1 MASKRLIMHLPIADF
16 PITTERDFNWTAQ
29 RARLLG
35 TLASLR
41 PKARND
47 FSKSVAE
54 AARTIIPKPF
64 RGNIQFA
71 IGYNEQQQFIEATI
85 IGQQTDASLTDVDE
99 PTLQK
104 LVDEVEV
111 DLSGAESSTITLRK
125 WLPGDSA
132 KLGPEDVT
140 EWGTMLATRTTE
152 GALVQ
157 AQYRLREV
165 LASSGLTSTNSR
177 DAQVHELL
185 ALVAS
190 TTDNS
195 VVVMDASGQVE
206 WVNDSF
212 TRITGYEL
220 NEVQGK
226 LFSELMIGPETE
238 SSSAREL
245 QSAIKLGH
253 GVSKDVLR
261 YRKDG
266 KTYWELLS
274 LTPVFDK
281 SGAASRWVSI
291 GADISARHAAEEAL
305 TQAKATAEAASN
317 AKSDFLANMSHEIRT
332 PMNAVLGMTDLALGT
347 QLSPEQHEYLSIVKE
362 SAQALMSLLN
372 DILDLSKIE
381 AGRLT
386 VDPVPFDLARLVE
399 NTLKPFAKQ
408 AQCKGLQFQHSI
420 RQDTPAHLVGD
431 ATRVRQILVN
441 LVSNAVKFTSL
452 GSIDVTIESQWEAD
466 DDVSLHLAVSDS
478 GIGMSKE
485 TLQRIFDA
493 FTQADS
499 SITREYGGTG
509 LGLTI
514 TARLVELMEG
524 RIWVQ
529 SHEGK
534 GSTFHV
540 SLPFQKTDAYTVKS
554 NSTSN
559 EFDLSPSAG
568 QPCRSLK
575 ILVADDNQANR
586 ALAKKILDKRG
597 HRVAVVSNGSEAL
610 DYYRAHELDAAILD
624 IQMPELDGFS
634 ITAAIRRE
642 ESAQQTHLPLIAMT
656 AHAMPGD
663 RERCLHAGMDAYL
676 SKPINARELYTL
688 VESLGRAQ
696 TEAIQRVEN
705 LEEPSGHPFAVALA
719 RLEGDEELLREQMQ
733 FFLDE
738 SPDLMERVLAALDEQ
753 NQEEVRIA
761 AHRLKGLASTVDGGE
776 LCLIANRIEQ
786 ASAVGSLDEVTAII
800 DELASALTRLTDT
813 VGDYVAS

>member
-1 MASKRLIMHLPIADF
+1 MHLPIADF
-16 PITTERDFNWTAQ
+16 PITTERDFNWSAQ

-41 PKARND
+41 PKARNA
-47 FSKSVAE
+47 FSKSIAE
-54 AARTIIPKPF
+54 AARAIIPKPF

-71 IGYNEQQQFIEATI
+71 IGASQQQQFIEATI
-85 IGQQTDASLTDVDE
+85 IGQATDAGQPKVDKQALE
-99 PTLQK
+99 K
-104 LVDEVEV
+104 LVDEVLV
-111 DLSGAESSTITLRK
+111 DSSNADGSTITLRK
-125 WLPGDSA
+125 RLPDNCPL
-132 KLGPEDVT
+132 LGPEDVT

-157 AQYRLREV
+157 AQHRLREV
-165 LASSGLTSTNSR
+165 LATSSSPSTNTR

-195 VVVMDASGQVE
+195 VVVMDAIGQVE

-212 TRITGYEL
+212 MRMTGYEL
-220 NEVQGK
+220 NEIQGQ
-226 LFSELMIGPETE
+226 LFFELLIGPETDQ
-238 SSSAREL
+238 SSARDL

-281 SGAASRWVSI
+281 SGSASRWVSI
-291 GADISARHAAEEAL
+291 GTDISARHAAEEAL
-305 TQAKATAEAASN
+305 AQAKATAEAASN

-347 QLSPEQHEYLSIVKE
+347 KLTSEQNEYLSIAKE

-381 AGRLT
+381 AGKLA
-386 VDPVPFDLARLVE
+386 VDPVPFDLSRLVE

-408 AQCKGLQFQHSI
+408 AISKGIQFQHAI
-420 RQDTPAHLVGD
+420 LADTPTHLIGD
-431 ATRVRQILVN
+431 ATRVRQILIN

-452 GSIDVTIESQWEAD
+452 GSIDICVESQWESEE
-466 DDVSLHLAVSDS
+466 DVSLHLSVSDT
-478 GIGMSKE
+478 GIGMPKE

-514 TARLVELMEG
+514 SARLVELMRG

-529 SHEGK
+529 SHEGN
-534 GSTFHV
+534 GSMFHV
-540 SLPFQKTDAYTVKS
+540 SLPFQKTDEHNVRSTAGS
-554 NSTSN
+554 NGIVSYPEAS
-559 EFDLSPSAG
+559 
-568 QPCRSLK
+568 QPCRALN

-586 ALAKKILDKRG
+586 ALAKKILEKRG
-597 HRVAVVSNGSEAL
+597 HQVAVVTNGSEAL
-610 DYYRAHELDAAILD
+610 DYYQAHNLDAAILD

-634 ITAAIRRE
+634 VTAAIRRE
-642 ESAQQTHLPLIAMT
+642 ESTKQTHLPLIAMT

-663 RERCLHAGMDAYL
+663 RERCLRAGLDAYL

-688 VESLGRAQ
+688 VESLGQ
-696 TEAIQRVEN
+696 TQRHTQVITQAETLVE
-705 LEEPSGHPFAVALA
+705 SSTHPFAAALA

-738 SPDLMERVLAALDEQ
+738 SPDLMDRVLAALDEE
-753 NQEEVRIA
+753 NQEQVRIA
-761 AHRLKGLASTVDGGE
+761 AHRLKGLAGTVDGGE
-776 LCLIANRIEQ
+776 LCMIANRIEQ
-786 ASAVGSLDEVTAII
+786 SSAAGSLDEVTAVI
-800 DELASALTRLTDT
+800 DELASALTRLIDH
-813 VGDYVAS
+813 VSDYVSS